1 LVKKECPGLTL
12 IHPKFVANA
21 YGGSCF
27 SFLVLGLKLKTM
39 ERLEIKS
46 TNKQL
51 DVRESDLSKSRIF
64 MAMLKDCHFE
74 NVTLAGTKI
83 MDADLSD
90 LEIEGA
96 QIGGSYIHNI
106 GMPPKGHPMYDPAA
120 KMRPVKFEDCALAG
134 SSFQNCNMSG
144 VTATDCNL
152 SGVALTD
159 CNITGM
165 TIEGIPVEEMLKAYR
180 KQA

>member
-1 LVKKECPGLTL
+1 
-12 IHPKFVANA
+12 
-21 YGGSCF
+21 
-27 SFLVLGLKLKTM
+27 M
-39 ERLEIKS
+39 ERLEIKQ

-51 DVRESDLSKSRIF
+51 DVKEADLSKSQIF

-96 QIGGSYIHNI
+96 QIGGGYIHNI

-120 KMRPVKFEDCALAG
+120 KMRPVVFEDCALIG
-134 SSFQNCNMSG
+134 SIFQNCNMSG
-144 VTATDCNL
+144 VTVTDCNLGGVTIADCNL
-152 SGVALTD
+152 SGVALRD

-165 TIEGIPVEEMLKAYR
+165 TIEGIPVEELLQAYR
-180 KQA
+180 K